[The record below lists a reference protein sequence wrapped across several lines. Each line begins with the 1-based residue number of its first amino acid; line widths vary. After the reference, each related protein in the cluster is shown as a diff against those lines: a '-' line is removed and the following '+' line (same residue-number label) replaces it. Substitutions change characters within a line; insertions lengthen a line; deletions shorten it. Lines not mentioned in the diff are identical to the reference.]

1 MKTHLISIV
10 ILVLLILLVIGIH
23 KSFYVLLGIAAI
35 ILISFTYSMIYTG
48 VSRNITNKDTDEN
61 S

>member
-23 KSFYVLLGIAAI
+23 KSFYVFMTLILGAALSVLYFCIYLL
-35 ILISFTYSMIYTG
+35 
-48 VSRNITNKDTDEN
+48 VSRNITNKDEN
-61 S
+61 P